1 MSDTLVFLL
10 NLLYSLAEP
19 NRTSKYKVLK
29 NKNTGNNVFAPSGA
43 GNCKSSSITEGWK
56 QHMEKESLIIDLQTF
71 S

>member
-1 MSDTLVFLL
+1 MSDIVVFLL

-29 NKNTGNNVFAPSGA
+29 NKNTDNNVFASSGA
-43 GNCKSSSITEGWK
+43 GNCTSSAITEGWK
-56 QHMEKESLIIDLQTF
+56 QHMEKECLIIDLQTF